1 MSTAV
6 HANEDFTER
15 ELLAWMGFLRAN
27 AALERD
33 LDAALNA
40 SHGISLSDYDVMVNL
55 ASAPGQRMRM
65 SEISES
71 VLISQSGITRL
82 VDRLVQRGLARREKA
97 PHDRRGFFAVLTPK
111 GRETVRRASVT
122 HTADVRRRFLE
133 QLSEDEQEV
142 LGRVWERLLPG
153 VAEAVSPLLGRSAD

>member
-1 MSTAV
+1 MSGTV
-6 HANEDFTER
+6 HASQDFTHR
-15 ELLAWMGFLRAN
+15 ELLAWVGFLRVN

-33 LDAALNA
+33 LDSALNTA
-40 SHGISLSDYDVMVNL
+40 HGISLSDYDVMVNL

-97 PHDRRGFFAVLTPK
+97 PNDRRGFFAVLTPK

-122 HTADVRRRFLE
+122 HTADVKRRFLE
-133 QLSEDEQEV
+133 HLSEEEQEI
-142 LGRVWERLLPG
+142 LGRVWKRLLPG
-153 VAEAVSPLLGRSAD
+153 MAEAVSPLLGRSAD